1 MTPTDYALII
11 TCATATVAALMHA
24 WKSWVTLGTRHTWT
38 DPVNRLAA
46 RITATEQRITNL
58 EEHTE

>member
-1 MTPTDYALII
+1 MTTYAVTIA
-11 TCATATVAALMHA
+11 CAAVTIAALMHA

-46 RITATEQRITNL
+46 RITQVEKRITNL